1 MFLIYSFGVVFSILH
16 PNIIMKEKVKF
27 GNDNT
32 IVHVETAV
40 LVGLI
45 SKDQSEEQTKEYLD
59 ELEFLAETD
68 GVKTLKRFTQR
79 LPHPDN
85 KSYVGKGKLDEIRA
99 YVEDKNVDLV
109 IIDDEISPSQQ
120 RNIEEVVK
128 KRVLD
133 RSMLILDIFAQRA
146 RTVQAKTQ
154 VELAQLQYMLPRLK
168 GMWTHLERQRGG
180 TGTRGGA
187 GEKEIET
194 DRRMAEK
201 KISLLKERLKEIDKQ
216 NVTRRKSRGEMTRVA
231 LVGYTNVGKSTLM
244 NLLAKEKVFAEN
256 KLFATLDTTVRKVT
270 FNGVP
275 FLLSDTVGF
284 IRKLP
289 HHLVESFKSTL
300 DEAIEADILLHVV
313 DISHPAFQDQMNV
326 VNEILKELKCDTK
339 PVIIIFNKMDLY
351 EQQQFD
357 EYLPADV
364 KKSMLEELKQSWMA
378 KTHDNCI
385 FVSAI
390 QNRNTG
396 ELRDLLFQ
404 KVKKLYLQRYPYK
417 AGYWQDWTEQNF
429 EE

>member
-1 MFLIYSFGVVFSILH
+1 
-16 PNIIMKEKVKF
+16 MKDKAKFKV
-27 GNDNT
+27 DNT
-32 IVHVETAV
+32 IIKVETAV
-40 LVGLI
+40 LVALV
-45 SKDQSEEQTKEYLD
+45 SNKEQTDEQTTEYLD

-85 KSYVGKGKLDEIRA
+85 KTYVGKGKLDEIRK
-99 YVEDKNVDLV
+99 YVEEKNVDL
-109 IIDDEISPSQQ
+109 ILIDDEISPSQQ

-194 DRRMAEK
+194 DRREAEQ
-201 KISLLKERLKEIDKQ
+201 KISNLKEDLKKIDKQ
-216 NVTRRKSRGEMTRVA
+216 NITRRKHRQDMIRVA

-244 NLLAKEKVFAEN
+244 NLLAKENVFAEN

-270 FNGVP
+270 FNTIP

-300 DEAIEADILLHVV
+300 DEAMEADILLHVV
-313 DISHPAFQDQMNV
+313 DISHPAFEEQMRV
-326 VNEILKELKCDTK
+326 VNEILKELKCEGK
-339 PVIIIFNKMDLY
+339 PQIIIFNKMDLY
-351 EQQQFD
+351 EHKKFD
-357 EYLPADV
+357 EYLPAEI
-364 KKSMLEELKQSWMA
+364 KQSMLQDLQLSWMA
-378 KTHDNCI
+378 RTHDNCI
-385 FVSAI
+385 FVSATN
-390 QNRNTG
+390 NRNTA
-396 ELRDLLFQ
+396 ELRQLLFE

-417 AGYWQDWTEQNF
+417 AGYWQDYSEQQM
-429 EE
+429 ED